1 MQDYKKI
8 KRRMTNQ
15 PMPTMNEEEVYTEEI
30 NSEDMRGFKNH
41 IIIMNVILII
51 NVIVMMI
58 ANHVIHVN
66 LIHVTHVNLIHA
78 THANLIHV
86 MTIVDAMTIVNVIVN
101 HVKWIQMN
109 VLKTNVD
116 QNAVILY
123 LQETSLYQMQCHLQ

>member
-1 MQDYKKI
+1 MD
-8 KRRMTNQ
+8 
-15 PMPTMNEEEVYTEEI
+15 
-30 NSEDMRGFKNH
+30 
-41 IIIMNVILII
+41 VILII
-51 NVIVMMI
+51 SVSAMMI
-58 ANHVIHVN
+58 AIHATHVIHVN
-66 LIHVTHVNLIHA
+66 LTHAI
-78 THANLIHV
+78 HANLIHV